1 MSFDC
6 FMCADRLTV
15 VLYRFLWITKLVC
28 ELKIIKQAAVIAS
41 SLFGL
46 SLRLAALCWN
56 AHKNCCFKSPVLLDR
71 FTVCHISFQS

>member
-15 VLYRFLWITKLVC
+15 VLYRFLWIAKLVC
-28 ELKIIKQAAVIAS
+28 ELKMIKQAAVIAS

-46 SLRLAALCWN
+46 FLRSAALCWN
-56 AHKNCCFKSPVLLDR
+56 AHTKLL
-71 FTVCHISFQS
+71 FEVINVT